1 MRLPL
6 EVADARERL
15 KVLNQKRE
23 KIIHST
29 IAAMNFTLVP
39 LVGALPHP
47 VLNFFA
53 HRSAT
58 TIMMSNFP
66 GELFTK
72 ALLYDL
78 NIFVLKSCICDSQFH
93 QMI

>member
-6 EVADARERL
+6 EVADAKERL

-23 KIIHST
+23 KVIHST
-29 IAAMNFTLVP
+29 VAAMNFTLTP

-53 HRSAT
+53 QRNAT

-66 GELFTK
+66 G
-72 ALLYDL
+72 
-78 NIFVLKSCICDSQFH
+78 S
-93 QMI
+93 